1 MTENASPDHEAD
13 DLGLTAEQWCD
24 LAFAYNH
31 GLLEPEP
38 GTIEDKAFGQMDRYA
53 RREVERVAAAEA
65 ADEAWRASR
74 RGSAPQAGPEP
85 EAGQ

>member
-1 MTENASPDHEAD
+1 MTQNTSPDHESD
-13 DLGLTAEQWCD
+13 DLGLTAEQWYD

-38 GTIEDKAFGQMDRYA
+38 GTVEDKAFGQMDRYA
-53 RREVERVAAAEA
+53 SREVERAAAAEA
-65 ADEAWRASR
+65 VEEIPGVSR
-74 RGSAPQAGPEP
+74 HDCVPQAAPEL

>member
-1 MTENASPDHEAD
+1 MTENAPPDPDPD
-13 DLGLTAEQWCD
+13 DLGLTAEQWYD

-38 GTIEDKAFGQMDRYA
+38 GTVEDKAFGQMDRYT
-53 RREVERVAAAEA
+53 RQEVERVDATEAAE
-65 ADEAWRASR
+65 EAWRASR
-74 RGSAPQAGPEP
+74 RGRAPQAGPEP